1 MALSGNGGK
10 MGKDKEKKPEEK
22 QRYEVVQVATQTEDV
37 IVDNEGKKTYSVI
50 DFMAKLGNDINEVI
64 KKFG

>member
-1 MALSGNGGK
+1 